1 MDCPSCQKEIP
12 DVSSFCLYCGETLK
26 PPLDPHLEQTKLGT
40 IYADCDWVAARI
52 LYLRRNPLLRL
63 PAGVLGH
70 NALEAYLK
78 AFLLSI
84 GQGRDW
90 KKLGGYDLRQLG
102 DKCASRD
109 ATFSQHVVKE
119 ILAMFTE
126 VYREWADA
134 QPSKLVMD
142 STTPENTNLLQGQLV
157 ALDKMVSLVRS
168 RVRLADLGLPLTFK
182 EVHQFSGNGGHEF
195 MAWAGENNDA
205 FEDMEQG
212 AQEVNG

>member
-26 PPLDPHLEQTKLGT
+26 PPLDPHLEQSKLGT

-84 GQGRDW
+84 GQVRDW

-102 DKCASRD
+102 DKCASHD

-134 QPSKLVMD
+134 QPSKLVTD
-142 STTPENTNLLQGQLV
+142 STTPENTNLLQDQLV

-168 RVRLADLGLPLTFK
+168 RVRLAVLGLPLTFK
-182 EVHQFSGNGGHEF
+182 EVYQFSGNGGHEF
-195 MAWAGENNDA
+195 VTWAGENNDA
-205 FEDMEQG
+205 FKNMEEC

>member
-26 PPLDPHLEQTKLGT
+26 PPLDPHLKQSKLGT

-78 AFLLSI
+78 AFLLGI

-102 DKCASRD
+102 DKCASHD
-109 ATFSQHVVKE
+109 ATFSQPVVKE

-168 RVRLADLGLPLTFK
+168 RVRLADLGLPLTFN

-195 MAWAGENNDA
+195 VAWAGENNDA
-205 FEDMEQG
+205 FENMEQG